1 MTKRLLALF
10 ATLILVLLS
19 VVLAPVVLLST
30 FFTAGLWWLSSLIGE
45 EATRIRKWSRRK

>member
-30 FFTAGLWWLSSLIGE
+30 LFTVGLWWLSSLIGE